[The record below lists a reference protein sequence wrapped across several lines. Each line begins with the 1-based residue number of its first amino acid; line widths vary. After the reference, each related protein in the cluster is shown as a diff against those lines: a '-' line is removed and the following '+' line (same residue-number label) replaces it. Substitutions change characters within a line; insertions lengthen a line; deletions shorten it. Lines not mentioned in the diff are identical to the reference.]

1 VIKFLVWG
9 ILVGLATVQIAA
21 AAEPET
27 PCPGHP
33 EALGTSRVLAVDPAA
48 TPRVGRKHFPTT
60 LPLADKEVVLT
71 FDDGPWPGTTTAVL
85 DASSANAFGRRFSCS
100 AGMRRPI
107 PSSRAESWPKA
118 IRLHT
123 IASTTRCSAA

>member
-1 VIKFLVWG
+1 M
-9 ILVGLATVQIAA
+9 GLAVQIAA
-21 AAEPET
+21 AAEPGT
-27 PCPGHP
+27 SCPGRP

-48 TPRVGRKHFPTT
+48 TLRVGRKHFPTT

-85 DASSANAFGRRFSCS
+85 DALDRECVRASFFCS
-100 AGMRRPI
+100 ARMRRPI
-107 PSSRAESWPKA
+107 PNSRAESWPKA

-123 IASTTRCSAA
+123 IASATRCSTI